1 MRAAAVKA
9 VVAATVVGGLLA
21 GCSSSSSGT
30 NGTSEKA
37 AGDRNPVLGASE
49 GPSAAPSVLADG
61 MGSDQDTD
69 GTFPRTVTHFE
80 GRTTV
85 EAQPKRIAVLSTGQL
100 DDLLSLGVVPAAT
113 TRADNAGLVPG
124 YLADAFPTDKKRLAG
139 MTDAGARQA
148 PNLETLA
155 AAEPDLIL
163 ANDSLGDL
171 YPKLSKIAPTVITA
185 GNGINW
191 KRDLLLV
198 GDAVGKGEAARKLLD
213 DIVADARAKGQR
225 IEGDPA
231 VSMVRFAPDRTRM
244 FGVSSFT
251 GSIAVDMGLSR
262 PASQQFN
269 AISEDI
275 GAESVD
281 TADGDWIF
289 YSVQGDASKT
299 DAGSVVAGPLW
310 KSMKAVTAGQA
321 VKVDDDP
328 WYLNAGPSAARLVI
342 SQLADAIGK

>member
-30 NGTSEKA
+30 NGTTGKA

-49 GPSAAPSVLADG
+49 GPSAAPSTLADG

-85 EAQPKRIAVLSTGQL
+85 KAQPKRIAVLSTGQL
-100 DDLLSLGVVPAAT
+100 DDLLSLGVVPTAT

-124 YLADAFPTDKKRLAG
+124 YLADAFPTDKKRLDG
-139 MTDAGARQA
+139 MTDAGTRQA

-155 AAEPDLIL
+155 AAKPDLIL

-171 YPKLSKIAPTVITA
+171 YGKLSKIAPTVITA

-213 DIVADARAKGQR
+213 DIVADARAKGQQ

-231 VSMVRFAPDRTRM
+231 VSMVRFTPDRTRM

-262 PASQQFN
+262 PKSQQFK

-275 GAESVD
+275 GAESID

-299 DAGSVVAGPLW
+299 DAESVVAGPLW